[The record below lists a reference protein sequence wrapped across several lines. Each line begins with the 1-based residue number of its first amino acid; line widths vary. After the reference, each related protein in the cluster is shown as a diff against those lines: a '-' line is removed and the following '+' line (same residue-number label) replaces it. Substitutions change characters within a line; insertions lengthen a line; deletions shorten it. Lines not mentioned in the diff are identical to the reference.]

1 MKTLW
6 TDGSIYTMDS
16 ENSMT
21 EAVLTEGGKIIRTGE
36 KEKLLPMADIVISL
50 EGSAMYPGLVD
61 SHIHLI
67 GHGEKLSYLDLSGF
81 TSIEDI
87 VTEVRKK
94 VVPGQWYVTEGWN
107 DNNLIESRPITRA
120 DLDGVIQESPIVLK
134 RICRHVLVANSKAM
148 EIAGITE
155 ETTSPV
161 GGMIGRDDNGRL
173 NGLFYDKAQNLIT
186 SHIPPVTS
194 DYLADVI
201 RLSIQDL
208 LSKGLTGVHTEDMSY
223 YGPYNVPLKA
233 YHDAV
238 EENFKVH
245 LLRHH
250 LVFEQMQGEVPSEF
264 IEFGA
269 MKIFVDG
276 SLGGR
281 TALLSTDYF
290 DATGTQGVAVHPEE
304 KLEQLVKIAREY
316 QENIAVHVIGD
327 KATELI
333 LDVIEKYPPPHPKK
347 DRLIHVNVLRKDLI
361 ERMRKLPLVLDIQPI
376 FVPSDFPWVRERLG
390 SERMEWAYAW
400 KTLIAA
406 GLECSGG
413 SDSPIENADPFLA
426 MDAAVNNVWNP
437 AQSLSLYE
445 ALCLYTIGSAKAI
458 GKGLSRGK
466 IESGYDADFTIVN
479 EPLTVSNLAKVS
491 VCKTVVAGNIVY
503 ERK

>member
-6 TDGSIYTMDS
+6 TNGSIYTMDS

-21 EAVLTEGGKIIRTGE
+21 EAVLTEEGKIIRIGD
-36 KEKLLPMADIVISL
+36 KESLLPIADTVISL
-50 EGSAMYPGLVD
+50 EGSAMYPGFVD

-67 GHGEKLSYLDLSGF
+67 GHGEKLSYLDLSSF

-120 DLDGVIQESPIVLK
+120 DLDGVIQGIPIVLK
-134 RICRHVLVANSKAM
+134 RICRHVLVANSRAM

-155 ETTSPV
+155 ETTSPI
-161 GGMIGRDDNGRL
+161 GGKIGRDENGKL
-173 NGLFYDKAQNLIT
+173 NGLFYDEAQNLIT

-194 DYLADVI
+194 GYLANVI
-201 RLSIQDL
+201 QLSIQDL
-208 LSKGLTGVHTEDMSY
+208 LSKGLTGVHTEDMAY
-223 YGPYNVPLKA
+223 YGPYDVPLKA
-233 YHDAV
+233 YRDAV
-238 EENFKVH
+238 DENFRVH

-250 LVFEQMQGEVPSEF
+250 LVFEQMQGELPTGF

-281 TALLSTDYF
+281 TALLSDDYD
-290 DATGTQGVAVHPEE
+290 DATGTQGVAVHTVKSLE
-304 KLEQLVKIAREY
+304 KLVKTARLH

-333 LDVIEKYPPPHPKK
+333 LDVIEKYPPPTPKK
-347 DRLIHVNVLRKDLI
+347 DRLIHVNVLREDLI
-361 ERMRKLPLVLDIQPI
+361 ERMRKLPIVLDIQPI
-376 FVPSDFPWVRERLG
+376 FVPSDFPWVRDRLG
-390 SERMEWAYAW
+390 SKRMKWAYAW
-400 KTLIAA
+400 KTLINA

-413 SDSPIENADPFLA
+413 SDSPIEDANPFLA
-426 MDAAVNNVWNP
+426 IDAAVNNGWNP
-437 AQSLSLYE
+437 TQSLSLFE
-445 ALCLYTIGSAKAI
+445 ALSLYTTGSAKAI
-458 GKGLSRGK
+458 GKELSRGK
-466 IESGYDADFTIVN
+466 IGAGYDADFTIVN
-479 EPLTVSNLAKVS
+479 EPLTESNLTRVS
-491 VCKTVVAGNIVY
+491 VCKTVVAGNIIY